1 MSSTPCGPSGRH
13 MRTVSTGR
21 SFLAARSVCDMC
33 LSHLPARTY
42 KTARAMPIYGP
53 GMRYKLLGR
62 TGLRVSE
69 LCLGAMIFGD
79 ARGGWGASKD
89 EAARIFE
96 AFAEAGGNFVDT
108 ANYYAR
114 GESERIVGELV
125 ASERER
131 WVVATKY
138 TCSLDPADPNG
149 GGSHRKSLVRALDAS
164 LKRMR
169 TDYIDVYWVHIW
181 DAFTPVEEVVRA
193 LDDVVRAGKALYVG
207 ISDTPAWIVS
217 QAVTLADLR
226 GWTRFA
232 GLQVPYSLVERSVER
247 ELLPMAQALELTV
260 TAWSPLGG
268 GLLTGRYGTDRQ
280 RPDDTRIAA
289 IGQSGLTDR
298 NLAIADA
305 VNTVAAQR
313 GASSAQVAI
322 AWLRAQQARGVIV
335 PILGV
340 RRREQLED
348 NLAALELELTTQ
360 ELARL
365 EEVSRIQLGFPHD
378 FGADRLAYGDTRPL
392 VDNHRHTTIHT

>member
-1 MSSTPCGPSGRH
+1 
-13 MRTVSTGR
+13 
-21 SFLAARSVCDMC
+21 
-33 LSHLPARTY
+33 
-42 KTARAMPIYGP
+42 MPIYGP

-217 QAVTLADLR
+217 QAVTLPDLR
-226 GWTRFA
+226 RWTRFA
-232 GLQVPYSLVERSVER
+232 GLQVPYSLIERSVER
-247 ELLPMAQALELTV
+247 DLLPMARALDLGV
-260 TAWSPLGG
+260 TTWGPLGG
-268 GLLTGRYGTDRQ
+268 GLLTGRYGTDRP
-280 RPDDTRIAA
+280 RPDDTRLAG
-289 IGQSGLTDR
+289 IGADGVLSGR

-305 VNTVAAQR
+305 VNEIAAAR
-313 GASSAQVAI
+313 GRTATQVAI
-322 AWLRAQQARGVIV
+322 AWVRAQQQRSVVIPIVGARTRAQID
-335 PILGV
+335 
-340 RRREQLED
+340 D
-348 NLAALELELTTQ
+348 NLAALDVELSADELQ
-360 ELARL
+360 RL
-365 EEVSRIQLGFPHD
+365 DTVSRIELGFPYD
-378 FGADRLAYGDTRPL
+378 FGAARLAYGQTFDLIDDHRGLIDPL
-392 VDNHRHTTIHT
+392 V